1 MMSDHCLP
9 QSALKTVASN
19 LKQFLD
25 QKRIPNDEVNAITLT
40 SYDDVEK
47 WEAIKEQITAAV
59 DSQREGWHSKP
70 LDQWTL
76 GEALQWLV
84 DNKLGQYRNAFK
96 ENDMDGQNIQEINEA
111 DLRDL
116 GIRSIGHRKTFM
128 RLLAEAKK
136 FTYEAE
142 EVVSEGL
149 PPPPSYK
156 SAVNPVNEL
165 EQSKE
170 KGYKSIFVGGLPKS
184 LLHDED
190 TLFDI
195 ENLAFSGVSLNSFDV
210 KDDGILLTFDNPVT
224 ATKKNDLMQ
233 TFTEVMKRLML
244 DSQLQGSPTF
254 DFLEDGKIVEL
265 QAEPARVIDEEP
277 KPKPLDT
284 QPHEQKDSP
293 PPVQTVVTPPVKRT
307 NYWEE
312 FWVKLITNGDAEDF
326 FDDEETKLN
335 IRGAREVLATVRDVK
350 LREIKK
356 DDPGIKHLKGCTQA
370 EIQAALSDCLM
381 EVMHDIEGTKPEVLD
396 TVPETLPGPG
406 GDSVG
411 VGKGSYIGMSVEGL
425 PRFITDDDKTVHS
438 IQSSVFKNVAVRR
451 LIVLDDQT
459 PPALKVEFEK
469 CITNEKIPQLAR
481 NLKNFLKAV
490 DVDQKALNDVTI
502 AFLEEEVDQP
512 AEAAPASF
520 MKPHGRAQP
529 SNRGPRHQRI
539 ETNDF
544 LVKPGDAVEMTRTF
558 MIEGIP
564 EAHLNRQSFLRDMP
578 EKVFDGVPLEG
589 ISVPPPTQQAD
600 GTMSQTSL
608 EIRFKVPQ
616 NIQKLPKIAMKL
628 KKFLKRKQIPPRVVN
643 QVTLQV
649 RHEEPPPPLN
659 ELEVNPVVGLIFKGV
674 PLMILESN
682 EALYEMESSVF

>member
-293 PPVQTVVTPPVKRT
+293 PPVKTVVTPPVKRT

-335 IRGAREVLATVRDVK
+335 ARGAREVLATIRDVK
-350 LREIKK
+350 LKEIKK
-356 DDPGIKHLKGCTQA
+356 DDPGIKHLKGFTQAEIEADLSDCLLDVMYEIENQKPA
-370 EIQAALSDCLM
+370 EIQAANPPPKEDS
-381 EVMHDIEGTKPEVLD
+381 PPLD
-396 TVPETLPGPG
+396 Q
-406 GDSVG
+406 SAKG
-411 VGKGSYIGMSVEGL
+411 VYVGMSIEGL
-425 PRFITDDDKTVHS
+425 PRSITADDNTVHG
-438 IQSSVFKNVAVRR
+438 IQSIVFKDIAVQR
-451 LIVLDDQT
+451 LIVHDDKS
-459 PPALKVEFEK
+459 PPVLKVEFEQY
-469 CITNEKIPQLAR
+469 ITKEKIPQLAR
-481 NLKNFLKAV
+481 NLKDFLKAV
-490 DVDQKALNDVTI
+490 NVDQKALNDVTL
-502 AFLEEEVDQP
+502 AFLEDGWKRP
-512 AEAAPASF
+512 PNAAP
-520 MKPHGRAQP
+520 KQRA
-529 SNRGPRHQRI
+529 RGPTPGHKRRG
-539 ETNDF
+539 TGDF
-544 LVKPGDAVEMTRTF
+544 LVAPGDSVEMTRTF

-564 EAHLNRQSFLRDMP
+564 QKYLNQDR
-578 EKVFDGVPLEG
+578 
-589 ISVPPPTQQAD
+589 
-600 GTMSQTSL
+600 
-608 EIRFKVPQ
+608 
-616 NIQKLPKIAMKL
+616 
-628 KKFLKRKQIPPRVVN
+628 
-643 QVTLQV
+643 
-649 RHEEPPPPLN
+649 
-659 ELEVNPVVGLIFKGV
+659 
-674 PLMILESN
+674 
-682 EALYEMESSVF
+682 

>member
-70 LDQWTL
+70 LDQWTV

-293 PPVQTVVTPPVKRT
+293 PPVKTVVTPPVKRT

-335 IRGAREVLATVRDVK
+335 ARGAREVLATIRDVK
-350 LREIKK
+350 LKEIKK
-356 DDPGIKHLKGCTQA
+356 DDPGIKHLKGFTQK
-370 EIQAALSDCLM
+370 EIQAALSDCLLD
-381 EVMHDIEGTKPEVLD
+381 VMYDIENEKPVEN
-396 TVPETLPGPG
+396 TTPNPPPKE
-406 GDSVG
+406 DSPPLNQSAKGVYVG
-411 VGKGSYIGMSVEGL
+411 MTIEGL
-425 PRFITDDDKTVHS
+425 PQSITADDNTVNG
-438 IQSSVFKNVAVRR
+438 IQSIVFKDFAVQR
-451 LIVLDDQT
+451 LIVQDT
-459 PPALKVEFEK
+459 KSPPVLKVEFEK
-469 CITNEKIPQLAR
+469 YITKEKIPQLAR
-481 NLKNFLKAV
+481 SLKNFLKAV
-490 DVDQKALNDVTI
+490 NIDQKALNDVTI
-502 AFLEEEVDQP
+502 AFLEDGWKRSPKEQ
-512 AEAAPASF
+512 
-520 MKPHGRAQP
+520 RARP
-529 SNRGPRHQRI
+529 GHKRRD
-539 ETNDF
+539 TDDF
-544 LVKPGDAVEMTRTF
+544 LVAPDHSIDMSKTF
-558 MIEGIP
+558 IIIEGIP
-564 EAHLNRQSFLRDMP
+564 EKYLNQDFLQEMP
-578 EKVFDGVPLEG
+578 EKVFNGVPLDG
-589 ISVPPPTQQAD
+589 IS
-600 GTMSQTSL
+600 
-608 EIRFKVPQ
+608 
-616 NIQKLPKIAMKL
+616 
-628 KKFLKRKQIPPRVVN
+628 IPPA
-643 QVTLQV
+643 T
-649 RHEEPPPPLN
+649 
-659 ELEVNPVVGLIFKGV
+659 
-674 PLMILESN
+674 
-682 EALYEMESSVF
+682 